1 MTMITADKLSN
12 AEYHATDAIS
22 SSDVKMVHS
31 KSLAHWKAK
40 VYKSSPTFDMGT
52 AVHAMCLEAEKNLV
66 MRGPDTR
73 RGKAW
78 SEAYEAAQIDG
89 KTLLTSGDY
98 DLARN
103 VADSVLFHP
112 VGQRMAGPSTINEAS
127 FFATDPETGLAIK
140 TRPDSYW
147 EENGVLY
154 DIKTTNSSADP
165 KSVAKTILDYS
176 YHVQAAFYM
185 KVLTWAG
192 YKAERFAFVF
202 VEKSAPPYAVNVTE
216 LTPEFLDYGHAI
228 VDETLAKIKE
238 ANDAGVYPTGF
249 SDQINVVDLPRWLQQ
264 DAAEFNL

>member
-22 SSDVKMVHS
+22 SSDVKMVHG

-127 FFATDPETGLAIK
+127 FFATDPETGLSIK

-147 EENGVLY
+147 EDNGVLY

-202 VEKSAPPYAVNVTE
+202 VEKSAPYAVNVTE

-228 VDETLAKIKE
+228 VDKTLAKIKE
-238 ANDAGVYPTGF
+238 ANDVGVYPTGF
-249 SDQINVVDLPRWLQQ
+249 SDEINVVDLPRWLQQ